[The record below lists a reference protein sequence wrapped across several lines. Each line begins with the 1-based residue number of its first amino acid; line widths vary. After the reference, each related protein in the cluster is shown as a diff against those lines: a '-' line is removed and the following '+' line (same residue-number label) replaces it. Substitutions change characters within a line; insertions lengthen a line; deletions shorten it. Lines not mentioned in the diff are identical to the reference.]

1 MNIAAEYTMDQ
12 VEEALEAI
20 FGSKL
25 YHHLKS
31 DAHRNI
37 PRDME
42 RAAVKAWMSG
52 RPEDEHSAV
61 LRAGLYNLNHSG
73 VIIKPAADQS

>member
-1 MNIAAEYTMDQ
+1 MNIAAEFTMDQ
-12 VEEALEAI
+12 LEEALEAI

-25 YHHLKS
+25 YDHLKS

-42 RAAVKAWMSG
+42 RAAVKAWISG

-61 LRAGLYNLNHSG
+61 LRAGLYNLNRSG
-73 VIIKPAADQS
+73 VIGASAAAQS